1 MGSIYI
7 HIPFCASKC
16 SYCDFYSIAN
26 QALISEFLSALLIE
40 IENRKEIF
48 SKQNIT
54 TIYFGGGTPSLLST
68 NQIQIILDKIYST
81 YNIIENPE
89 ISLEANPEDLSLD
102 YLNDLCKT
110 DVNRLSIGL
119 QSLDNK
125 LLKLMRR
132 RHNSE
137 IALKSVIDA
146 FNLGFTNISLD
157 LIYGIA
163 GLTNS
168 DWRKHLETVLNL
180 PITHLSAYHLGVEEG
195 TLLNRKLKEG
205 SFQIIDENTSF
216 EHYQTLLE
224 VSRNYGFEQYE
235 ISNFAKSGFESKHNS
250 AYWIEAEYLGFG
262 PSAHSYF
269 DGKRFWNIANVKEY
283 IDKIKNN
290 SDTFEF
296 EILSETDKLNEK
308 IMLGLR
314 TTKGLDLEI
323 METIF
328 GEKPKQNLIKRLKL
342 VNPKNY
348 FLEEGVLRLTPVGI
362 FVSNSIMEKL
372 FEEE

>member
-16 SYCDFYSIAN
+16 SYCDFYSVAN
-26 QALISEFLSALLIE
+26 QALISEFLPTLLIE
-40 IENRKEIF
+40 IERRKDVF
-48 SKQNIT
+48 AKQKIE
-54 TIYFGGGTPSLLST
+54 TIYFGGGTPSLLSA
-68 NQIQIILDKIYST
+68 NQIQIILDNIYST
-81 YNIIENPE
+81 YDVIENPE

-102 YLNDLCKT
+102 YLINLCKT

-119 QSLDNK
+119 QSLDNE

-157 LIYGIA
+157 LIYGIT
-163 GLTNS
+163 GLSTS
-168 DWRKHLETVLNL
+168 DWKKHLEIVLNL
-180 PITHLSAYHLGVEEG
+180 PITHLSAYHLGIEEG

-205 SFQIIDENTSF
+205 LFKIIDENTSF

-224 VSRNYGFEQYE
+224 ISKNYGFEQYE
-235 ISNFAKSGFESKHNS
+235 ISNFSKSGFKSKHNS
-250 AYWIEAEYLGFG
+250 AYWTEAEYLGFG

-269 DGKRFWNIANVKEY
+269 GGKRFWNVANVKEY
-283 IDKIKNN
+283 MTKINNN
-290 SDTFEF
+290 SDVFEF
-296 EILSETDKLNEK
+296 EILSDTDKFNEK

-314 TTKGLDLEI
+314 TTKGLDLKIIES
-323 METIF
+323 IF
-328 GEKPKQNLIKRLKL
+328 GEKHQQNLLKRLKL
-342 VNPKNY
+342 VNPQNY
-348 FLEEGVLRLTPVGI
+348 VLKESVLSLTPAGM

-372 FEEE
+372 FE